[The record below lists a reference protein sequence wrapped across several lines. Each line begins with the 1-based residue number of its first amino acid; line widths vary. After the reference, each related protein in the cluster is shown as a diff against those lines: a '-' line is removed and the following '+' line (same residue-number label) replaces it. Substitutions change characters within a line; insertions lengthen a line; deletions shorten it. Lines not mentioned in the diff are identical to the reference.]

1 MESTQE
7 RNGGG
12 DVAPRP
18 PIPPVHGRDPGPEE
32 HPERFL
38 DFVRPQR
45 VPIVVEETELLI
57 EDEEPAEQQL
67 VRLVLPH
74 APEVQDVELLPVPV
88 TVEVPVG
95 VVEDDALPVLGQE
108 LRPGPGRRGADR
120 LRERRAV
127 LEDEPVGAELLLP
140 PLPRPG
146 LGTRALVPLVDED
159 EVRAPQRLERDAE
172 PLARCRLRE
181 LVDLDD
187 PHVGPE
193 EPPLQHRR
201 GVVHQVGRMD
211 PAQPQSSRCW
221 SESPSLG
228 VIGRSHRIPAGHP
241 PAAPAPPG
249 AGRGAGS
256 ARPARG

>member
-1 MESTQE
+1 PSFPT
-7 RNGGG
+7 RRSS
-12 DVAPRP
+12 D
-18 PIPPVHGRDPGPEE
+18 
-32 HPERFL
+32 L
-38 DFVRPQR
+38 
-45 VPIVVEETELLI
+45 
-57 EDEEPAEQQL
+57 
-67 VRLVLPH
+67 
-74 APEVQDVELLPVPV
+74 V

-187 PHVGPE
+187 PHVGSE
-193 EPPLQHRR
+193 EP
-201 GVVHQVGRMD
+201 
-211 PAQPQSSRCW
+211 
-221 SESPSLG
+221 
-228 VIGRSHRIPAGHP
+228 P
-241 PAAPAPPG
+241 PAAPAWGRAPG
-249 AGRGAGS
+249 GSHGSRSAAAPRGVGRKVL
-256 ARPARG
+256 